1 MVNGLKEVI
10 DTKNMFDFVNRLNTT
25 SESKVINVWRNVVS
39 KIRTSHDDEDDE
51 KRIPI
56 GERLASNTRVI
67 NLKNGV
73 LLVETD
79 HSGWIQYLKV
89 YQKFILR
96 GLKMALPDL
105 TINTL
110 AFRIAGTNVNLS
122 ESYEDTLE
130 KAKNDFSKKWEEDE
144 KKLNFLSQKTA
155 EEDTLNGI
163 STESKLPPE
172 LNKIFEDMKQSMKES
187 GEQG

>member
-1 MVNGLKEVI
+1 MNGLSDVI
-10 DTKNMFDFVNRLNTT
+10 NTRDMFDFVARLNTS
-25 SESKVINVWRNVVS
+25 SESKVLNVWRNVVS
-39 KIRTSHDDEDDE
+39 KIRTSHDNEDDE

-79 HSGWIQYLKV
+79 HAGWIQYLKV
-89 YQKFILR
+89 YQNFILR

-110 AFRIAGTNVNLS
+110 AFRISGSTVDLS
-122 ESYEDTLE
+122 ETYEQTLE
-130 KAKNDFSKKWEEDE
+130 KAKENFNKKWDEEE
-144 KKLNFLSQKTA
+144 QKINKVSDNETVRN
-155 EEDTLNGI
+155 D
-163 STESKLPPE
+163 SSDSKLPPE

>member
-1 MVNGLKEVI
+1 MNGLKEVI
-10 DTKNMFDFVNRLNTT
+10 DTKNMFDFVTRLNTT

-163 STESKLPPE
+163 STESKLPPK

>member
-10 DTKNMFDFVNRLNTT
+10 DTKNMFDFVARLNTS
-25 SESKVINVWRNVVS
+25 SESKVLDVWKNVVS

-130 KAKNDFSKKWEEDE
+130 KAKNDFSKRWEEDE
-144 KKLNFLSQKTA
+144 KKLNSISRNDLEQNT
-155 EEDTLNGI
+155 